1 MRTSRTIELRPEPA
15 TRESFAPF
23 GVIPPF
29 EGDGNPTAD
38 LEFLANDGWVNFI
51 GHTLDEIEVRDG
63 RLRCELLNRHD
74 THTQTLM
81 PMSGDAL
88 VVVAPA
94 DVDFSEP
101 GALRHGR
108 GVRAAAH
115 TCVHLHRGTWHWGP
129 YPGRR
134 RPRCASST
142 SRAAASP
149 PTTASPSSPAITAWS
164 TRSSPERGSGQS
176 IESVGSGR
184 P

>member
-1 MRTSRTIELRPEPA
+1 MQSSRRDDARVVRPVRRASRP
-15 TRESFAPF
+15 
-23 GVIPPF
+23 I

-38 LEFLANDGWVNFI
+38 LEFLWNDGWVNFI

-81 PMSGDAL
+81 PMSGDAI

-101 GALRHGR
+101 AHFDT
-108 GVRAAAH
+108 VRAFALPRH

-129 YPGRR
+129 YPVGRR
-134 RPRCASST
+134 RCPHLQHPGPWFADDNG
-142 SRAAASP
+142 
-149 PTTASPSSPAITAWS
+149 IAWLTRDHDVVYEV
-164 TRSSPERGSGQS
+164 TRSSLSAPRA
-176 IESVGSGR
+176 R
-184 P
+184 